1 MLYFV
6 YLTTNLLTG
15 KQYVGD
21 HSTDNSNDNYLG
33 SGKPYFER
41 ALKEYGKNNF
51 KREILEFF
59 PSKQEAFDAQEKYIK
74 KYNTL
79 VPNGYNISP
88 KGGYGVTKS
97 CLSESTK
104 KKIGDSSRGRIHSA
118 ESKLK
123 MGRKGR
129 KVSKETKE
137 KMKISAKNR
146 PPISE
151 QTRLKMKIAKLN
163 KRMEEKSKIKLS
175 NSKKG
180 NPSPMKGKKHSDETK
195 LKMSLSKKGIGIGR
209 ILSEEHK
216 IKIREN
222 NGMKNRGFLVTGS
235 LNGMYKK
242 KRGIK

>member
-1 MLYFV
+1 
-6 YLTTNLLTG
+6 
-15 KQYVGD
+15 
-21 HSTDNSNDNYLG
+21 
-33 SGKPYFER
+33 
-41 ALKEYGKNNF
+41 
-51 KREILEFF
+51 
-59 PSKQEAFDAQEKYIK
+59 
-74 KYNTL
+74 
-79 VPNGYNISP
+79 
-88 KGGYGVTKS
+88 
-97 CLSESTK
+97 
-104 KKIGDSSRGRIHSA
+104 
-118 ESKLK
+118 
-123 MGRKGR
+123 
-129 KVSKETKE
+129 
-137 KMKISAKNR
+137 MKISAKNR

-222 NGMKNRGFLVTGS
+222 NGMKNRGFLVAGS